1 MPDGLAGDT
10 ETDFLDIV
18 LDLCTAVFAFLGFLE
33 LPHLLHILARVRRK
47 CAHLAAHAVRRDFQ
61 ICGVGCNDI
70 LLIGRGF

>member
-1 MPDGLAGDT
+1 MPDGFTCDAEADL
-10 ETDFLDIV
+10 FNIV
-18 LDLCTAVFAFLGFLE
+18 LDLRAAIFTFLGFLE
-33 LPHLLHILARVRRK
+33 LPHLLDVFARVRRE